1 MRVYQSTW
9 NENRTMEKITC
20 LLALALYQRVSQS
33 FTFLVSCVK
42 QVRGS
47 VRQGT
52 SSWTSR
58 KSHLESLQARF
69 NCLSSEKTKPSD
81 LVGAYGHYNVVK
93 TCKKRKE
100 KIIEIRP
107 MEIWKACTVF
117 WWVNFFSKCETS
129 RFVLQNVLGNLKKK
143 TVLSFSLKCDFK
155 RFVKCKEFCGFI
167 LFS

>member
-1 MRVYQSTW
+1 
-9 NENRTMEKITC
+9 MEKITC

-143 TVLSFSLKCDFK
+143 TVLSFSFKCDFK

-167 LFS
+167 LFY